1 MRRWDEPPT
10 RVSGPIGRRTARGVA
25 LAAVLMVAGGALASR
40 AGGSG
45 TPAPATMDA
54 AQVEGVG
61 GPGAKGR
68 STDVERRPLLRGVRG
83 GSVEP
88 GRIAGA
94 GDSAKGTAGEG
105 AGDKGLTSVVVPL
118 ALVIGLA
125 CLCAAVLRRAMAAQG
140 GLSGPARAPAGI
152 LEVLGR
158 YPLSRGQGLVL
169 LRVDRRV
176 LLLSQ
181 QAGLRGVGPGLAT
194 LAEFTDPEDVASI
207 LAKVQDAEGQSAAAR
222 FRALLQ
228 AAERGEV
235 EAEVPMVEEAVL
247 RFPDDPRPMAEAGGM
262 GAAAVRRPADAV
274 SALRERIARMGG
286 NVGASGRQAGGKED
300 AA

>member
-1 MRRWDEPPT
+1 MRRWDELPT
-10 RVSGPIGRRTARGVA
+10 RMSGRAGRRLARGVA
-25 LAAVLMVAGGALASR
+25 LAAVLMAAGGALSSR
-40 AGGSG
+40 VEGSG
-45 TPAPATMDA
+45 TPALATMDA
-54 AQVEGVG
+54 APVEGVSGSGSAG
-61 GPGAKGR
+61 GSA
-68 STDVERRPLLRGVRG
+68 DVERRPLLRG
-83 GSVEP
+83 GSVERARVP
-88 GRIAGA
+88 GA
-94 GDSAKGTAGEG
+94 GDNAKPTAGER
-105 AGDKGLTSVVVPL
+105 ASDTGLSSVALPL
-118 ALVIGLA
+118 VLVIGLA

-181 QAGLRGVGPGLAT
+181 QAGLRGAGPGLAT

-207 LAKVQDAEGQSAAAR
+207 LAKVQDAEGQSATAR

-228 AAERGEV
+228 AAERGEA
-235 EAEVPMVEEAVL
+235 EADVPSVEEAVL
-247 RFPDDPRPMAEAGGM
+247 RFPDDPRPAPEASGPV
-262 GAAAVRRPADAV
+262 VRRPADAV

-286 NVGASGRQAGGKED
+286 SGAANVRQAGGKED